1 MIAAGKREAERK
13 QAEKRALQEME
24 RQNMMSL
31 KYQME
36 NRKELEQEARKQY
49 LKEKAVVD
57 RQVEQ
62 LREQEMS
69 KIVAEQ

>member
-1 MIAAGKREAERK
+1 MIAAGKREAQRK

-69 KIVAEQ
+69 KILAEQ